1 MNWKIQ
7 SLHFDADQQLK
18 SFVKEKADKL
28 LIYYDNITEGEV
40 ILKMD
45 NSNVDNRISEIK
57 LIIPGKILFAK
68 EQASTFE
75 EATDNAVEA
84 LRKQLTKHKEKIRGV

>member
-7 SLHFDADQQLK
+7 SIHFDADQQLK
-18 SFVKEKADKL
+18 AFIQEKADKL
-28 LIYYDNITEGEV
+28 LTFYDNIIEGEV
-40 ILKMD
+40 ILKND
-45 NSNVDNRISEIK
+45 NSNVSNKISEIK

-75 EATDNAVEA
+75 EATDNALEA

>member
-18 SFVKEKADKL
+18 SFIQEKANKL
-28 LIYYDNITEGEV
+28 LTFFDNIIEGEV
-40 ILKMD
+40 ILKFD
-45 NSNVDNRISEIK
+45 NSNTDNKISEIK

-84 LRKQLTKHKEKIRGV
+84 MKKQLTKHKEKVRGV

>member
-7 SLHFDADQQLK
+7 TIHFDADQQLK
-18 SFVKEKADKL
+18 SFIQEKADKL
-28 LIYYDNITEGEV
+28 LTFYDNIIEGEV
-40 ILKMD
+40 ILKKD
-45 NSNVDNRISEIK
+45 NSNVDKKISEIK

-68 EQASTFE
+68 EQAATFE

-84 LRKQLTKHKEKIRGV
+84 LRKQLTKHKQKIRGV

>member
-7 SLHFDADQQLK
+7 SIHFDADQQLK
-18 SFVKEKADKL
+18 AFIQEKADKL
-28 LIYYDNITEGEV
+28 LTIYDNIIDGEV
-40 ILKMD
+40 ILKND
-45 NSNVDNRISEIK
+45 NSNVANKISEIK

-68 EQASTFE
+68 EQATTFE
-75 EATDNAVEA
+75 EATDNALEA

>member
-7 SLHFDADQQLK
+7 TLHFDADQQLK

-28 LIYYDNITEGEV
+28 LTYYDNITEGEV